1 MTVKKA
7 VLPVAGLG
15 TRFLP
20 ASKSIPKEMV
30 TVVDRPVIDYVV
42 QEAIAAGIK
51 QIILVTHSSKRAI
64 EDYFD
69 TDYELEDTLQKK
81 GKQELLASIQNI
93 VPPDVDIVV
102 VRQPQP
108 LGLGHAVLC
117 AKSVIGDEP
126 FAVLLPDV
134 LVKNSSTAIDT
145 PHDLQHMIYHY
156 NQTQHS
162 QIMVEQV
169 PVELV
174 SQYGIVDIDGQN
186 LHSGQSLTLKAI
198 VEKPAIDVAP
208 SQFAVVGRYV
218 LPARILSLLQTT
230 KPGAGGEI
238 QLTDAIASL
247 IQEEFVDAYRMS
259 GKTYDCGS
267 KLGYLEAILSYGLD
281 HPELGQDFLN
291 LIHQSLE
298 Q

>member
-42 QEAIAAGIK
+42 QEEIAAGIE
-51 QIILVTHSSKRAI
+51 QIILVTHSAKRAI

-69 TDYELEDTLQKK
+69 TNYELEDTLQKK
-81 GKQELLASIQNI
+81 NKLDLLEIIQTI
-93 VPPDVDIVV
+93 IPQGVDVVS

-117 AKSVIGDEP
+117 AKSIIGNEP

-134 LVKNSSTAIDT
+134 LVKATGT
-145 PHDLQHMIYHY
+145 QHDLRQMISHY
-156 NQTQHS
+156 EQSRHS

-169 PVELV
+169 PASMV
-174 SQYGIVDIDGQN
+174 SQYGVVDIAGQE
-186 LHSGQSLTLKAI
+186 LSAGQSRQLKGI
-198 VEKPAIDVAP
+198 IEKPTPDKAP
-208 SQFAVVGRYV
+208 SNLAVVGRYV
-218 LPARILSLLQTT
+218 LPARILNLLEST

-238 QLTDAIASL
+238 QLTDAIATL
-247 IQEEFVDAYRMS
+247 MHEEFVDAYRMS

-281 HPELGQDFLN
+281 HPQLGQDFLKIVQN
-291 LIHQSLE
+291 SLN
-298 Q
+298 